1 MTDKS
6 REIRV
11 DFSKE
16 LVCGVYANNMAVAH
30 TREEF
35 IMDFIMISE
44 TVSAVTARVIMSP
57 GHIKRTIEA
66 LQNNLKKYEE
76 KYKKTIKPAPEPA
89 KPPLGYHLPEKE

>member
-1 MTDKS
+1 MTDES

-35 IMDFIMISE
+35 IMDFLMIVPP
-44 TVSAVTARVIMSP
+44 TGTVTARVIVSP
-57 GHIKRTIEA
+57 GHMKRIVKA
-66 LQNNLKKYEE
+66 LQENIAKYEQEFGRIEEAFEITE
-76 KYKKTIKPAPEPA
+76 KVTIQ
-89 KPPLGYHLPEKE
+89 